1 MGTVLKNPPLAA
13 LFKLIAAEGPDAFYL
28 GENARMI
35 AETVSNAPKNPV
47 PMTEADLAGYRAKP
61 RKPVCGP
68 YRASTVCGM
77 GPASAGGIT
86 VQNGRGAWRAK
97 VGQDGEALGGGGVLE
112 KKEKRTNNAAKRT
125 EKNH

>member
-1 MGTVLKNPPLAA
+1 MRISDWSSDVCSSDL
-13 LFKLIAAEGPDAFYL
+13 
-28 GENARMI
+28 NARMI

-68 YRASTVCGM
+68 YRAYTVCGM

-86 VQNGRGAWRAK
+86 VLQVLGMVERFPLAQWGKDDPRSWH
-97 VGQDGEALGGGGVLE
+97 VIGEAMRLASADRETWMGDRKSVV
-112 KKEKRTNNAAKRT
+112 
-125 EKNH
+125 